1 MNTSKKVEPFF
12 FSRQTNVINQNVKIF
27 FLGIIKYYDV
37 IFPRDFVLNIFK
49 YLVKENRKRC
59 QQICANKARVSLSM
73 TAFARDR
80 TRSFQTR
87 EMSIKPQRMSHSSY
101 SVDSF

>member
-1 MNTSKKVEPFF
+1 MFNIPLMNVSNELEPLFL
-12 FSRQTNVINQNVKIF
+12 QDNANQNVKIF

-37 IFPRDFVLNIFK
+37 IFPRDFLLNIFK

-73 TAFARDR
+73 SAFARDR

-87 EMSIKPQRMSHSSY
+87 EMSI
-101 SVDSF
+101 